1 MLSAKF
7 YVPLIWKVVMAL
19 KATIY
24 KADINIANMDDHIY
38 ADYQLTL
45 ALHPSETIERL
56 MVRILAYARYADEGL
71 EFTKDLFETDEPALW
86 QKDLT
91 GLLEKWIEVGCPS
104 EDKVK
109 KASARC
115 KQVAIVTYGSQAN
128 DWWQKNNKIKM
139 LSNVEVWQLT
149 PETTEALEQLC
160 ERTMQLQ
167 LNIMD
172 GEWTLLS
179 DKGQVDIQ
187 WQKLQ

>member
-1 MLSAKF
+1 
-7 YVPLIWKVVMAL
+7 MAL

-24 KADINIANMDDHIY
+24 KADLNIANMDVHQY
-38 ADYQLTL
+38 GDYQLTI
-45 ALHPSETIERL
+45 AQHPSETIERL
-56 MVRILAYARYADEGL
+56 MVRVLAYARFADERL

-91 GLLEKWIEVGCPS
+91 GQLEKWIEVGSPD

-115 KQVAIVTYGSQAN
+115 KEVIVITYGSSVD
-128 DWWQKNNKIKM
+128 DWYKRNSKLKTLKNVQV
-139 LSNVEVWQLT
+139 LQLT
-149 PETTEALEQLC
+149 EKSTAEIQSLC

-172 GEWTLLS
+172 GEWTLIS
-179 DKGQVDIQ
+179 DQGQAEIEWIQ
-187 WQKLQ
+187 LQ